1 MPNTKNPS
9 KKLVL
14 SQLSLGEEKVR
25 KSFYINEVIPESEDQ
40 SLFDMTQEEV
50 AQALNIRREGISQ
63 VERRAM
69 KKVKAILKEKGLT
82 FEDLVEKK

>member
-1 MPNTKNPS
+1 M
-9 KKLVL
+9 
-14 SQLSLGEEKVR
+14 R

-50 AQALNIRREGISQ
+50 AQALNLRREGVSQ

-69 KKVKAILKEKGLT
+69 KKVKAILKEKGIA